1 MTKAI
6 KKVEKTT
13 SIMNKYTTEEIEV
26 LKTHVA
32 KGSSNTELAYF
43 LTVCKQTN
51 LDPFSKQIYFVKR
64 GGEMTIQTGID
75 GYRAI
80 ADQTNKLAGIED
92 AIYEENGTKYPVKA
106 TVTVKKMIGKNIVN
120 FTASA
125 RWAEYFP
132 GEKLGFMWKK
142 MPYLMLGKVA
152 EALALRKAFPANLSG
167 IKVDEE
173 MEQADNVEATD
184 EVKNGNAEKLKP
196 KEEKKMINKA
206 QAEEVLVL
214 LEQKGRTKEAMLEH
228 YEIEKTE
235 ELDEKQAVALIGS
248 LKATPDVVEMSEK
261 TPEEKVEEAGIEV
274 DKEESEGSKKMK
286 AAMGKKGATA

>member
-1 MTKAI
+1 
-6 KKVEKTT
+6 
-13 SIMNKYTTEEIEV
+13 
-26 LKTHVA
+26 
-32 KGSSNTELAYF
+32 
-43 LTVCKQTN
+43 
-51 LDPFSKQIYFVKR
+51 
-64 GGEMTIQTGID
+64 
-75 GYRAI
+75 
-80 ADQTNKLAGIED
+80 
-92 AIYEENGTKYPVKA
+92 
-106 TVTVKKMIGKNIVN
+106 
-120 FTASA
+120 
-125 RWAEYFP
+125 
-132 GEKLGFMWKK
+132 
-142 MPYLMLGKVA
+142 MLGKVA

-167 IKVDEE
+167 IKVEEE